1 MQRALMHRVAEP
13 QQTHAESVLRFMG
26 LALYNIEEQIGTY
39 ARISYASPP
48 PHFRCNLYGF

>member
-1 MQRALMHRVAEP
+1 MHRVAEP

-39 ARISYASPP
+39 ARISYASSPILDVIYMD
-48 PHFRCNLYGF
+48 FKDK